1 MEQTPRD
8 LSIGNTYPSIYIC
21 SIEERNLTVRKFQL
35 DCIENFHLLKINPPL
50 SVVIRH
56 VLSIENVRLPPNF
69 LWPFPSSSPS
79 FSMSNFNRRDGGRK
93 KKERKDTVRVFDNP
107 GREAVIHC
115 GGGKVDASRRRFS
128 REKFG
133 RKRERQEK

>member
-1 MEQTPRD
+1 MFHQ
-8 LSIGNTYPSIYIC
+8 
-21 SIEERNLTVRKFQL
+21 RKKLGRKKVQL

-56 VLSIENVRLPPNF
+56 ILSIENVRLPPNF
-69 LWPFPSSSPS
+69 LWPFPSSSPFPCRIS
-79 FSMSNFNRRDGGRK
+79 IEGRGEK

-115 GGGKVDASRRRFS
+115 GGREVDASRRRFS

>member
-8 LSIGNTYPSIYIC
+8 LSIGNTYPSIYIYIYLP
-21 SIEERNLTVRKFQL
+21 SKKESLVKFQL

-69 LWPFPSSSPS
+69 L
-79 FSMSNFNRRDGGRK
+79 
-93 KKERKDTVRVFDNP
+93 
-107 GREAVIHC
+107 
-115 GGGKVDASRRRFS
+115 
-128 REKFG
+128 
-133 RKRERQEK
+133 

>member
-1 MEQTPRD
+1 MFHQ
-8 LSIGNTYPSIYIC
+8 
-21 SIEERNLTVRKFQL
+21 RKKLGRKKVQL

-79 FSMSNFNRRDGGRK
+79 FSMSNFNRREGGEKK
-93 KKERKDTVRVFDNP
+93 KKERTRSGFSIIQVVRP
-107 GREAVIHC
+107 
-115 GGGKVDASRRRFS
+115 
-128 REKFG
+128 
-133 RKRERQEK
+133 